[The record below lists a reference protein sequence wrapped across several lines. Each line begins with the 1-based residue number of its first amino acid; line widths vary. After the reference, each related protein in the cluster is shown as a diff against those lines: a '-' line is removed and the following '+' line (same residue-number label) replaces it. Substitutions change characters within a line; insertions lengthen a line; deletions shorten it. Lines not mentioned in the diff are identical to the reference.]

1 MRAFVTG
8 AAGFAGSYLT
18 ELLLAHGAEVFGL
31 VLDRSDVGNLEA
43 ALTGAWAARLHL
55 VEGDLLAGAPLVD
68 ALRAIHPEQVYH
80 LAAAASVRQSLTDP
94 RETFRA
100 NVLGTHGLLEAVR
113 QTALRPRILCVSSA
127 EAYGES
133 SREPTPLSE
142 DRSLL
147 PVTPYGSSKAAVEQV
162 ACRYTTDYDLDIVR
176 VRPFPHTGPRQS
188 PQFAL
193 PDWAR
198 QLAEIEAG
206 RRPPRLLVGNLE
218 VRRDLA
224 DVRDVVIAYGAALA
238 RGETGAVYNVCSGRV
253 LSLREVLAILTGLA
267 TLSVAVIQ
275 ESDRQ
280 RSQDIDVLAGSYRA
294 LRLRAGWEPTIP
306 LERTLRDLLAYW
318 RDRTSRGQD
327 RTSEP
332 LP

>member
-18 ELLLAHGAEVFGL
+18 ELLLAQGAEVFGL
-31 VLDRSDVGNLEA
+31 VLDRGDVGNLEP
-43 ALTGAWAARLHL
+43 ALTGASAARLHL
-55 VEGDLLAGAPLVD
+55 VEGDLLDAAHLVD

-100 NVLGTHGLLEAVR
+100 NVLGTRGLLEALR
-113 QTALRPRILCVSSA
+113 QAASRPRILCVSSA

-133 SREPTPLSE
+133 AREATALSE
-142 DRSLL
+142 DRPLL

-162 ACRYTTDYDLDIVR
+162 ACRYATDYGLDIVR
-176 VRPFPHTGPRQS
+176 VRPFPHAGPRQS

-206 RRPPRLLVGNLE
+206 RRAPRLLVGNLE

-224 DVRDVVIAYGAALA
+224 DVRDIVIAYAAALA
-238 RGETGAVYNVCSGRV
+238 RGEAGAVYNVCSGRV
-253 LSLREVLAILTGLA
+253 VSLREVLAILIGLA
-267 TLSVAVIQ
+267 TLSVEVVP

-280 RSQDIDVLAGSYRA
+280 RPQDIDVLAGSYRA
-294 LRLRAGWEPTIP
+294 LRLRTGWEPTIP

-318 RDRTSRGQD
+318 RNRTARGQARTSA
-327 RTSEP
+327 P